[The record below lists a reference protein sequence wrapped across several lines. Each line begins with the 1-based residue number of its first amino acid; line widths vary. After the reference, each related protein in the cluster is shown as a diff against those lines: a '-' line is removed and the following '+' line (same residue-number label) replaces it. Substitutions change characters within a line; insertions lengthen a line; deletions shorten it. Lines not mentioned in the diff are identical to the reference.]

1 MREKVLAI
9 SPDNVKYLDIIDA
22 AAFLICL
29 DDGNP
34 ESDEERVRQAYLG
47 DGFNRWQDKCTQF
60 VVSANGRSSFIM
72 EHGAID
78 GMTAARSCDWIHEA
92 IQTHQPETS
101 KPTIPFPAKDVHL
114 DEYFFKSTSE
124 IEDRITTLRELY
136 LIHTSAFDYKPHTLT
151 AFGTDY
157 LMASKSPVKA
167 VIDATLQLAVRL
179 HFGHNTPC
187 WEGVSMAHY
196 HKGRPEIMQVV
207 TRPVVEFCDAA
218 LDNSIS
224 LTDKRAMLLRLGRD
238 MAANMQRCLA
248 GKTHLRLF
256 DLVHLLW
263 PKDEPLALM
272 FREGLFW
279 PSPFLMASQ
288 VSANNSVCDSS
299 YGLQEPNSFWIMIT
313 PTNER

>member
-9 SPDNVKYLDIIDA
+9 SPDNLKYFEIIDT
-22 AAFLICL
+22 AAFLVCL
-29 DDGNP
+29 DDGKP
-34 ESDEERVRQAYLG
+34 ETAEERVRQTYMG
-47 DGFNRWQDKCTQF
+47 HGFNRWQDKCTQF

-78 GMTAARSCDWIHEA
+78 GMTAARSCDWVHKA
-92 IQTHQPETS
+92 IQTHHPEIS
-101 KPTIPFPAKDVHL
+101 SPTTPFPAGDIHL
-114 DEYFFKSTSE
+114 DEYFFKSTFE
-124 IEDRITTLRELY
+124 VDAHIMTLRERY
-136 LIHTSAFDYKPHTLT
+136 ITHTSAFGYKLHTLT

-157 LMASKSPVKA
+157 LMNLKVPPKA

-207 TRPVVEFCDAA
+207 TRPVVVFCDAA
-218 LDNSIS
+218 LDTSIS
-224 LTDKRAMLLRLGRD
+224 LSDKRAMLLRLGRD
-238 MAANMQRCLA
+238 MAANMQKTLA
-248 GKTHLRLF
+248 GQTHLRLF

-263 PKDEPLALM
+263 PTDEPLAQM

-279 PSPFLMASQ
+279 QSPFLMASH
-288 VSANNSVCDSS
+288 APTGNSVCDSV

-313 PTNER
+313 PESEM